1 MTNTLANTGNKKPAN
16 GFQFLTQQHF
26 IDAWSHKGSCP
37 TGTCAS
43 KPKASG
49 SISVH
54 CPITEK
60 HRNNDANASL
70 VVWTDTGMDKLGR
83 PITDGRAAMECK
95 TCYSSPL
102 RIISVTRQKLGMS
115 PSYAG

>member
-37 TGTCAS
+37 TGTCSS

-70 VVWTDTGMDKLGR
+70 VVWTDTGVDRSGNPL
-83 PITDGRAAMECK
+83 TDSRAAMECK
-95 TCYSSPL
+95 SCYSSPL
-102 RIISVTRQKLGMS
+102 RIIARTREELGMS